1 MLKLKPLMT
10 ANVKITQESVGQV
23 MAIPLAALGKKQSA
37 GNLYEVRILTEQK
50 EVVARSIAIG
60 LRNNTHVQVK
70 SGLELGDNV
79 IIE

>member
-1 MLKLKPLMT
+1 
-10 ANVKITQESVGQV
+10 